1 MNIYKNENAYIIDFL
16 LLFSIS
22 YAIINRH
29 YFVDSKNRI
38 FDSFQE
44 SRMGL
49 NHMGNDKVFYQGK
62 RVVEKLNELINDKRI
77 GQRELAAHCNSLG
90 YSVSQSTIS
99 KILTGTQKLTIDH
112 IEMFADVL
120 KIPFETLI
128 EICCKAE
135 DSGRLFLHLGLGEQN
150 LAMNPEKESII
161 YNGYMGDFYVYF
173 LSTSKTEQGQVIEG
187 ELSVNSQ
194 DGYCRAEMRITT
206 ASGVK
211 VYRGQMM
218 ISKEMKT
225 GYIFLLNPDS
235 GEITS
240 IYFRYRRM
248 NSTLR
253 VRLGLMLT
261 ISSGDNAIPTIGYCL
276 MIREQIEKERL
287 GNVSH
292 ILKMSPDYYWIA
304 DREEGL
310 DWPAQLDIQSKEA
323 RIYSVNEGMIERA
336 LENEDAPETYLRLL
350 AWIKQNSLNTI
361 EHMEV
366 NEKID
371 LSFFRSFYSTYP
383 NIRDG

>member
-1 MNIYKNENAYIIDFL
+1 MLRSAF
-16 LLFSIS
+16 F
-22 YAIINRH
+22 
-29 YFVDSKNRI
+29 DSKKRRH
-38 FDSFQE
+38 DSIKE
-44 SRMGL
+44 SWVELTG
-49 NHMGNDKVFYQGK
+49 MGNDKVFYQGK
-62 RVVEKLNELINDKRI
+62 KVVEKLNELINDKRI
-77 GQRELAAHCNSLG
+77 GQRELAARCNSLG

-120 KIPFETLI
+120 RIPFETLI
-128 EICCKAE
+128 EICCKAG
-135 DSGRLFLHLGLGEQN
+135 DSGRLFLHLGIGEQN

-161 YNGYMGDFYVYF
+161 YNGYMGSFYVYF

-211 VYRGQMM
+211 VYTGQMM

-248 NSTLR
+248 NSTLQI
-253 VRLGLMLT
+253 RLGLMLT
-261 ISSGDNAIPTIGYCL
+261 ISSGDNAIPTTGYCL
-276 MIREQIEKERL
+276 LIREQIENERL

-292 ILKMSPDYYWIA
+292 ILKMGSDYYWIA
-304 DREEGL
+304 EREKGP
-310 DWPAQLDIQSKEA
+310 DCPVQLNIQSNEA
-323 RIYSVNEGMIERA
+323 KIYSIDGGALERA
-336 LENEDAPETYLRLL
+336 LENEDAPEAYLRLL

-361 EHMEV
+361 EHVEV
-366 NEKID
+366 NEKTD
-371 LSFFRSFYSTYP
+371 LSFFRSFYSASP